1 MNTLLDTIGPAVWR
15 ASWQAA
21 VLATLVALLL
31 CALGDRMTPRWRYLL
46 WSVVLLRFLFVVT
59 PGSPWSVFNLVQ
71 TESRP
76 ERTEVFAP
84 APRWGEI
91 GGTLTEIGTQPTAFS
106 HQRSDNQQPELTG
119 KPQRADIAD
128 SEPEPI
134 LSGAPTVSSEPP
146 LHTPSSAERRFSMGQ
161 LLICC
166 WVVGCL
172 LCIVRLLAAALAL
185 RRRLRVCRPVTDA
198 TVLDLLETTR
208 RDLGLRRTPILFVT
222 PEPISPC
229 LVGTWH
235 SRVIVPESL
244 IAVVPPP
251 GRARGSLL
259 PLRQV
264 LAHELAHVAR
274 KDQWTNWLLLTAGTL
289 HWFNPLVWWTL
300 REMRAERE
308 SACDDLALAVGSG
321 IDPHSYAE
329 TLLGFVNGRVPSPMA
344 PGMIGL
350 FSSQRSLA
358 KRMQRVLQMPAVT
371 PFRPLVAAAL
381 PLLLCL
387 LGLTDAMPAHDAGPA
402 AGQQPARAAGDP
414 APPPARTPPAQA
426 DYVIHGRCVESDD
439 QSPLA
444 GVRLRLYAGRGLVA
458 PPEEVASTTSD
469 EAGRFQFTGLVR
481 PRDEMEFD
489 RLKYMVVA
497 QAEGRPTAFVPE
509 MFRRVHPRGDLVVSI
524 ARESAVFTG
533 RLTNQRREPI
543 VGVTIFMDY
552 GMRPIPRV
560 NGTVT
565 DEDGQFALSNLPA
578 IDPDPAQPDR
588 VSFRVIHPD
597 YPVTTV
603 SAPMLPADAEF
614 VVPDG
619 CAVTGQVLDK
629 ATSQPAPGVIVAAE
643 HNRHPHLDRL
653 TVTDAAGRFKLVV
666 PEGDY
671 NFLVKSEDQVCVAV
685 TDQDCQ
691 VGRNIELPPL
701 LLTTGGLISGRVV
714 NTATGKPV
722 ARSEEGDPIRIG
734 LFGPGHPPRKG
745 VISPQ
750 GLAMTDDEGR
760 FTIRGAAGDNFPFL
774 VNTRGERMAWDTQ
787 EQAPIVVKAGETVE
801 ADMLIVPEKTPA
813 EKMAAARKIVAGLS
827 DRTEERV
834 AQIIGEFRKLNH
846 TVDET
851 EIWCSLMRELV
862 KIGPDAVPQLCDALD
877 QTTEQ
882 RLLRRLGF
890 ALRAIGD
897 PRAVP
902 ALIRAVPRT
911 LLPSSSDYGLDVADP
926 ELMNFMQAHD
936 LSDGRER
943 HFSFGRP
950 FREILGALHKLTGQD
965 FDDETL
971 NHMHLSADPRG
982 QILQRRLYRRQALRW
997 KEWWE
1002 AHWAEFTNDEACARV
1017 NLPDVDEPLPP
1028 AMTELGPDATTQGRW
1043 SGMVLSPA
1051 AESGRY
1057 LHHFMDLDTDL
1068 QPRWPQDI
1076 PRNEAAVEQGGLRP
1090 WAKEHGVDL
1099 MCVTHTAPDGTQS
1112 YVLRAFDMQV
1122 REISPRDLRNLE
1134 RLVRE
1139 GTLPEGRP
1147 VGELLLH
1154 YDAGSQKLTPENG
1167 AFLYVTREGT
1177 MGAIEVT
1184 DRVTRVADLTGMA
1197 GAPAGVGFHKGVRF
1211 NLTTIVP

>member
-1 MNTLLDTIGPAVWR
+1 
-15 ASWQAA
+15 
-21 VLATLVALLL
+21 
-31 CALGDRMTPRWRYLL
+31 
-46 WSVVLLRFLFVVT
+46 
-59 PGSPWSVFNLVQ
+59 VFNLAR
-71 TESRP
+71 TEVRP
-76 ERTEVFAP
+76 ERAVSVAP
-84 APRWGEI
+84 ASRQGAMDGAFVEA
-91 GGTLTEIGTQPTAFS
+91 GRQPSAVSRQLSGNGQVTIAS
-106 HQRSDNQQPELTG
+106 NQQGSAIDIPEQPLQASG
-119 KPQRADIAD
+119 GPMVRL
-128 SEPEPI
+128 EPI
-134 LSGAPTVSSEPP
+134 VPAPSATAYLSSIEHLFVW
-146 LHTPSSAERRFSMGQ
+146 
-161 LLICC
+161 C
-166 WVVGCL
+166 WIAGCL
-172 LCIVRLLAAALAL
+172 ACVVRLLWAALAL

-198 TVLDLLETTR
+198 AVLNLLETTS
-208 RDLGLRRTPILFVT
+208 RDFRLRRSPALLVT

-229 LVGTWH
+229 LVGTW
-235 SRVIVPESL
+235 RPRIIVPESL
-244 IAVVPPP
+244 IADVPQQ
-251 GRARGSLL
+251 GRARSPAP

-264 LAHELAHVAR
+264 LTHELAHVAR
-274 KDQWTNWLLLTAGTL
+274 GDQWTNWLLLTAGTL

-300 REMRAERE
+300 RELRAERE
-308 SACDDLALAVGSG
+308 SACDDLALAVGSE
-321 IDPHSYAE
+321 IDPRSYAE
-329 TLLGFVNGRVPSPMA
+329 TLLGFVGGRVPSPIA

-358 KRMQRVLQMPAVT
+358 RRMQRVLQTPVVA
-371 PFRPLVAAAL
+371 PFRPIVAAAL

-387 LGLTDAMPAHDAGPA
+387 VGLTDAMPADEAGPV
-402 AGQQPARAAGDP
+402 PAQTAGDP
-414 APPPARTPPAQA
+414 AAPPANAQPEPA
-426 DYVIHGRCVESDD
+426 DYVIHGRCINDDD

-444 GVRLRLYAGRGLVA
+444 GVSLRLYAGRGLVS
-458 PPEEVASTTSD
+458 PPGEMAATTSD

-481 PRDEMEFD
+481 PRNEMEFD
-489 RLKYMVVA
+489 RLRYMVVA

-509 MFRRVHPRGDLVVSI
+509 MFRRIHPRGDLVVSI
-524 ARESAVFTG
+524 ARNAAVLTG
-533 RLTNQRREPI
+533 QLTNQRREPI
-543 VGVTIFMDY
+543 VGATIFMDY

-588 VSFRVIHPD
+588 VSFRVMHPD
-597 YPVTTV
+597 HPLTTV
-603 SAPMLPADAEF
+603 SAPMLPADVEF

-619 CAVTGQVLDK
+619 CSVTGQVLDK
-629 ATSQPAPGVIVAAE
+629 ATGQPAPGVIVAAE

-653 TVTDAAGRFKLVV
+653 TVTGAAGRFKLVV

-671 NFLVKSEDQVCVAV
+671 NFLVKSEDQVCVGV

-714 NTATGKPV
+714 NTATGEPV
-722 ARSEEGDPIRIG
+722 ASSEEGDPIRIG

-760 FTIRGAAGDNFPFL
+760 FTIRAAEGDNFPFL

-787 EQAPIVVKAGETVE
+787 EQAPIVVKEGETVA
-801 ADMLIVPEKTPA
+801 ADILIVPEKTPA
-813 EKMAAARKIVAGLS
+813 EKIAAARKIIAGLS
-827 DRTEERV
+827 DRTEDRV

-862 KIGPDAVPQLCDALD
+862 KIGLDAVPQLCDELD

-902 ALIRAVPRT
+902 ALVRAVPRT
-911 LLPSSSDYGLDVADP
+911 LLPSSSDYGLDVADA
-926 ELMNFMQAHD
+926 ELMTFMQAHD
-936 LSDGRER
+936 LSNARER
-943 HFSFGRP
+943 HFDFGRP
-950 FREILGALHKLTGQD
+950 IREIFGALHKLTGQD
-965 FDDETL
+965 FGDETL
-971 NHMHLSADPRG
+971 NSMHLSANPRG

-997 KEWWE
+997 QEWWE
-1002 AHWAEFTNDEACARV
+1002 THWMEFTSDEAYARV
-1017 NLPDVDEPLPP
+1017 NLPDFDEPLPP
-1028 AMTELGPDATTQGRW
+1028 AMTELGPDARTQGVW
-1043 SGMVLSPA
+1043 SGMVLSPSS
-1051 AESGRY
+1051 ESGRY
-1057 LHHFMDLDTDL
+1057 VNHLMDLDTSL

-1076 PRNEAAVEQGGLRP
+1076 PRNEAAIEQGGLRA

-1099 MCVTHTAPDGTQS
+1099 MCVTYKAPDGTQS
-1112 YVLRAFDMQV
+1112 YVLRAFDMRV
-1122 REISPRDLRNLE
+1122 REISPRELRNLD
-1134 RLVRE
+1134 RLVRA

-1167 AFLYVTREGT
+1167 AFLYVTPEGT
-1177 MGAIEVT
+1177 MGVIEVT